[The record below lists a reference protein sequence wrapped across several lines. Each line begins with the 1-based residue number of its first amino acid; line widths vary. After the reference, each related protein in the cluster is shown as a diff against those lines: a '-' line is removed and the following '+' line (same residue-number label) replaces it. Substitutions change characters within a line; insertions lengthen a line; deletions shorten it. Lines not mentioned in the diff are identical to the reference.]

1 MYLKYCWLEGQ
12 PNVKQEITIRPP
24 LQENSTVRNENLHK
38 KSPIPSLP
46 SNGLSAIKIGPP
58 TQHVCDKATFPVSLL
73 FKLSSYVQKSR

>member
-38 KSPIPSLP
+38 IIFKNTHPLP
-46 SNGLSAIKIGPP
+46 S
-58 TQHVCDKATFPVSLL
+58 
-73 FKLSSYVQKSR
+73 